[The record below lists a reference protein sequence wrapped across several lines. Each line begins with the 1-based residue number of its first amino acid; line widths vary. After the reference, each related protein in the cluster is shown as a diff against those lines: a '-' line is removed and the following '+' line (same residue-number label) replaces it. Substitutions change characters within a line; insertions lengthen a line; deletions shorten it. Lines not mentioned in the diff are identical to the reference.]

1 MGVILAL
8 LSLSP
13 LGLHGNLILWYFK
26 SIAES
31 GVTRFDVILG
41 KRASHSYQQHM
52 QRIECP
58 EAVQELEYDIPT
70 PTKVN
75 EGRNA
80 CMHSDLCVCA
90 CMCVCMRINVI
101 ICISR

>member
-1 MGVILAL
+1 MSYELF

-75 EGRNA
+75 EGMHACIIIYA
-80 CMHSDLCVCA
+80 CMHACVYA
-90 CMCVCMRINVI
+90 CVLI
-101 ICISR
+101 